1 MTDLEHFLAHF
12 MSTFNNFICDFRIRV
27 APPPTSDSPL
37 PVNSNSKTWSER
49 EVRCCKVSG
58 SNCDQYLLLHAPY
71 ELSVFKSVELY
82 QVSCMHLI
90 IKLF

>member
-1 MTDLEHFLAHF
+1 
-12 MSTFNNFICDFRIRV
+12 MSIFNNLICEL
-27 APPPTSDSPL
+27 PLPSPL

-58 SNCDQYLLLHAPY
+58 SICDQYLLLHAPY
-71 ELSVFKSVELY
+71 ELSVFNSVELY

-90 IKLF
+90 KLF